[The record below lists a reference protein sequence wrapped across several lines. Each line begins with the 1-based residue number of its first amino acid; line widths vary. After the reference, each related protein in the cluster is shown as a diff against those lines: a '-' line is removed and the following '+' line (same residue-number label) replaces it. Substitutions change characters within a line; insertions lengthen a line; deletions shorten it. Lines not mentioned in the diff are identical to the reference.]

1 MNLSFLNNEM
11 IMSLIQAT
19 QMQMTV
25 YNEFLKLCG
34 GDVEQAR
41 VQTQIY
47 MNAFMNPS
55 AKKKEGDETK

>member
-11 IMSLIQAT
+11 IMSLIQVT

-34 GDVEQAR
+34 GDVEEAK

-47 MNAFMNPS
+47 MNVFMCP
-55 AKKKEGDETK
+55 AKNRKEGDE

>member
-25 YNEFLKLCG
+25 YNEFLKL
-34 GDVEQAR
+34 
-41 VQTQIY
+41 
-47 MNAFMNPS
+47 
-55 AKKKEGDETK
+55 

>member
-1 MNLSFLNNEM
+1 MNLPFLNNEM
-11 IMSLIQAT
+11 IMSLIQTA

-25 YNEFLKLCG
+25 YKEFLKLYG
-34 GDVEQAR
+34 GDAEEAR

-55 AKKKEGDETK
+55 AKKKEGAE

>member
-11 IMSLIQAT
+11 IISLIQVT

-34 GDVEQAR
+34 GDVEEAK

-47 MNAFMNPS
+47 MNAFMCP
-55 AKKKEGDETK
+55 AKNRKEGDE

>member
-34 GDVEQAR
+34 GDVEEAKA
-41 VQTQIY
+41 QTQIY
-47 MNAFMNPS
+47 MNAFINPD
-55 AKKKEGDETK
+55 AKKNEGND